1 MKIKNTLVAYPLDMD
16 PDPGYGE
23 HVSLD
28 FLMSI
33 FEHQRKSNPDVDIRV
48 AINSENEL
56 ELYTS
61 RNEAY
66 IKWKG

>member
-1 MKIKNTLVAYPLDMD
+1 MPIECD

-23 HVSLD
+23 HFSLD

-33 FEHQRKSNPDVDIRV
+33 FEHQRKINPDVDIRV

-66 IKWKG
+66 IKWKNNASAD